1 MEGLGRGFLLSGG
14 EFEFKKQFRVG
25 QIAPDIA
32 GNIQVYTTPN
42 NRLKI
47 SSSDDNL
54 VFGCMDPKHLH
65 ASRYLFFNARTGREL
80 PNISLLLAQL
90 DTALTGRRRSRTYT
104 RVASQSALDLHKEN

>member
-65 ASRYLFFNARTGREL
+65 ASRYLFFNAQTGREL
-80 PNISLLLAQL
+80 PTSVCCSHNSTPHPQVGAGAERTRELLHN
-90 DTALTGRRRSRTYT
+90 RRFT
-104 RVASQSALDLHKEN
+104 